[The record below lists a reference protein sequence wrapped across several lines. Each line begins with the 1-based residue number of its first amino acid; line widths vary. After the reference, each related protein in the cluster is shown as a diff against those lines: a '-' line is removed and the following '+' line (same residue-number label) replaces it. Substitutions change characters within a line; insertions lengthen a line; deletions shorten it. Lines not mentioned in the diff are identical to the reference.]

1 MARGLLILSAI
12 DPKRQ
17 RLFNDLTQIDHLLRV
32 IDLPELESLIKEQQ
46 DSFTEVP
53 ENLRNTFKSQVISNQ
68 IIMAS
73 SVMLS
78 QNLKQLRP

>member
-1 MARGLLILSAI
+1 MTAI

-32 IDLPELESLIKEQQ
+32 IDLPELENLIHEQIE
-46 DSFTEVP
+46 SFSEVP

>member
-1 MARGLLILSAI
+1 MSAI

-17 RLFNDLTQIDHLLRV
+17 RLFNDLTNIDQLLRV
-32 IDLPELESLIKEQQ
+32 IDLPELDCLIHEQIESF
-46 DSFTEVP
+46 SEVP
-53 ENLRNTFKSQVISNQ
+53 EYLRNTFKSQVISNQ

>member
-1 MARGLLILSAI
+1 MTAI

-17 RLFNDLTQIDHLLRV
+17 RLFNDLTQIDQLLRV
-32 IDLPELESLIKEQQ
+32 IDLPELDSLIHEQIE
-46 DSFTEVP
+46 SFSEVP
-53 ENLRNTFKSQVISNQ
+53 EHLRNTFKSQVISNQ

>member
-1 MARGLLILSAI
+1 MTAI

-46 DSFTEVP
+46 DSFSEVP
-53 ENLRNTFKSQVISNQ
+53 ENLRNTFKSQVINNQ